1 VDFFWINRDQY
12 SFEWFLSLL
21 RELEV
26 QQSEHEG
33 VFSEHFLDMHIY
45 MTSALRK
52 QDMKA
57 LGLQLALELLHEKKE
72 RDLITGLRTRTN
84 AGRPDW
90 EEVGF
95 DNKRFLS
102 VLCFVNSCIFQ
113 CYTSQ
118 IFDEMLNFHYSR
130 NHHNSAF
137 FISRC
142 LKN

>member
-1 VDFFWINRDQY
+1 
-12 SFEWFLSLL
+12 
-21 RELEV
+21 
-26 QQSEHEG
+26 
-33 VFSEHFLDMHIY
+33 

-95 DNKRFLS
+95 KDN
-102 VLCFVNSCIFQ
+102 
-113 CYTSQ
+113 SQ
-118 IFDEMLNFHYSR
+118 FKFT
-130 NHHNSAF
+130 
-137 FISRC
+137 
-142 LKN
+142 LKVSIPKKAS

>member
-1 VDFFWINRDQY
+1 M
-12 SFEWFLSLL
+12 L

-90 EEVGF
+90 EEVSLEN
-95 DNKRFLS
+95 DVTLKKLTHK
-102 VLCFVNSCIFQ
+102 SCHKPCTFAG
-113 CYTSQ
+113 
-118 IFDEMLNFHYSR
+118 
-130 NHHNSAF
+130 NH
-137 FISRC
+137 
-142 LKN
+142 